1 MSSELDYNDA
11 NFFDPGPAENYSQG
25 PKRADKIWHKKPYEK
40 ILNTSWDDQLP
51 DGRHWHA
58 SSLCTDY
65 NGFGHLIIFGG
76 YSAKAH
82 TGHGDV
88 WAAFL

>member
-1 MSSELDYNDA
+1 M
-11 NFFDPGPAENYSQG
+11 Q
-25 PKRADKIWHKKPYEK
+25 R
-40 ILNTSWDDQLP
+40 
-51 DGRHWHA
+51 
-58 SSLCTDY
+58 DY

-88 WAAFL
+88 WSLALHDSIWSRMSHKNSSSLRIEPRYSHTAIMVDDLHGSIISPVNVSYMYLEALPAQLN